1 MTVSIEIKGN
11 LAKLLATEDLII
23 EHKPVETASFDV
35 DRRVLTLPVWD
46 RASETVYDMLVAHEV
61 GHALYTPNREWFF
74 EPEWK
79 TIPLDYVNVVEDAR
93 IERLIK
99 QRYRG
104 LNRDFK
110 NGYTE
115 LHNDDLFEL
124 SGQNVNHLKPIDK
137 INLYFKIGG
146 YIDIEFND
154 TENEF
159 VTRISRCQTFDE
171 VLVISKEIHE
181 YTKEM
186 QEQMQKQA
194 NAEQK
199 ESEAQDN
206 GKVESRPDMSESND
220 NTQAQKD
227 EQETDTQGQG
237 DQEQEEEP
245 VQGRSD
251 KSFPDEVDDT
261 EQEQEQ
267 EEIKNSGDT
276 QGGEF
281 GDINTA
287 TTQKSLDESIEDLTN
302 IHKDQVPTQYV
313 TIPNMDLN
321 KVVVDFNTIKTYLD
335 EHFVKENTT
344 DSSNKFLIEH
354 TKRFNE
360 FKKSSN
366 KEVNYLGKE
375 FEMKKSADSYAR
387 QATAKTGML
396 DTSKLHTYMYNE
408 DIFRKVTTIPDGKN
422 HGLVFVL
429 DWSGSMNNILEDTLK
444 QLFQLVWFC
453 KKTQIPYEVYAF
465 TNDSWQLG
473 KSDDDT
479 DQPYS
484 SYRRASQEILV
495 DKWKEGDIN
504 IDGYFRM
511 VNILSSKARTKD
523 IEKQMLNLWLTNCSF
538 KYHYNH
544 HFPHPAKFHLSGTPL
559 NEAII
564 CTKQLVK
571 QMMKKIQKVHV
582 VILTDGEAHQ
592 PSYNVDR
599 SKLHDGFGLDHKGT
613 RSINST
619 CMLRNRK
626 SGKTYGLTYSN
637 CSLKLIECIKDDLP
651 NVSFIAFRV
660 VERGGMRYVWTQ
672 YGMETYP
679 DYEVMKE
686 QVKKGNLSLTL
697 NSYDKFFMIPQN
709 HLSVDS
715 DQLEQVEEGASKG
728 EVSKAFR
735 KMFKNKKTN
744 KFMLSEFA
752 KAIA

>member
-1 MTVSIEIKGN
+1 
-11 LAKLLATEDLII
+11 
-23 EHKPVETASFDV
+23 
-35 DRRVLTLPVWD
+35 
-46 RASETVYDMLVAHEV
+46 MLVAHEV

-110 NGYTE
+110 NGYNE

-159 VTRISRCQTFDE
+159 VTRISKCQTFDE

-206 GKVESRPDMSESND
+206 AKVESRPDMSESND

-227 EQETDTQGQG
+227 EQETDTQG
-237 DQEQEEEP
+237 EPEEEP

-251 KSFPDEVDDT
+251 KLFPDEVDDT
-261 EQEQEQ
+261 EQEQQQ
-267 EEIKNSGDT
+267 EEIQNSGDT

-287 TTQKSLDESIEDLTN
+287 TTQRSLDESIEDLTN
-302 IHKDQVPTQYV
+302 TYKDQVPTQYV
-313 TIPNMDLN
+313 TIPNMVLD

-344 DSSNKFLIEH
+344 ESSNQFLIEH
-354 TKRFNE
+354 TRRFNE

-366 KEVNYLGKE
+366 KEVNYLVKE
-375 FEMKKSADSYAR
+375 FEMKKSADSYSR

-422 HGLVFVL
+422 HGLIFVP
-429 DWSGSMNNILEDTLK
+429 
-444 QLFQLVWFC
+444 V
-453 KKTQIPYEVYAF
+453 
-465 TNDSWQLG
+465 
-473 KSDDDT
+473 
-479 DQPYS
+479 
-484 SYRRASQEILV
+484 SY
-495 DKWKEGDIN
+495 
-504 IDGYFRM
+504 
-511 VNILSSKARTKD
+511 T
-523 IEKQMLNLWLTNCSF
+523 
-538 KYHYNH
+538 H
-544 HFPHPAKFHLSGTPL
+544 
-559 NEAII
+559 
-564 CTKQLVK
+564 
-571 QMMKKIQKVHV
+571 
-582 VILTDGEAHQ
+582 
-592 PSYNVDR
+592 
-599 SKLHDGFGLDHKGT
+599 
-613 RSINST
+613 
-619 CMLRNRK
+619 
-626 SGKTYGLTYSN
+626 
-637 CSLKLIECIKDDLP
+637 
-651 NVSFIAFRV
+651 
-660 VERGGMRYVWTQ
+660 
-672 YGMETYP
+672 
-679 DYEVMKE
+679 
-686 QVKKGNLSLTL
+686 LTL
-697 NSYDKFFMIPQN
+697 P
-709 HLSVDS
+709 
-715 DQLEQVEEGASKG
+715 
-728 EVSKAFR
+728 
-735 KMFKNKKTN
+735 TN
-744 KFMLSEFA
+744 
-752 KAIA
+752 